1 MTRKC
6 HLVHNRSW
14 YSHHNKLWDARQWWP
29 SKENLSQSLL
39 RSTYHWCKPWHPCP
53 KAALSHSISILQI
66 PRKWMCVEKALT
78 EERKNV
84 KSFVFVHFSFQ
95 YHQIKLGPLSFSIS
109 VKRRAHKREE
119 KLIEVLSTSFVV
131 ISIEALSYKDSLSCS
146 ILGCCWSIFIAYY
159 RNGRSVN
166 ISLGVCIIEN
176 IYTRFYDKQHTT
188 RQYYLF
194 LTCHI
199 S

>member
-1 MTRKC
+1 
-6 HLVHNRSW
+6 
-14 YSHHNKLWDARQWWP
+14 
-29 SKENLSQSLL
+29 
-39 RSTYHWCKPWHPCP
+39 
-53 KAALSHSISILQI
+53 
-66 PRKWMCVEKALT
+66 MCVEKALT

-159 RNGRSVN
+159 RNGRS
-166 ISLGVCIIEN
+166 ISLSIFSRTVRSVERRKCYSVSQSWDSCLRVCYCQLD
-176 IYTRFYDKQHTT
+176 YTKTQQRRPAYFQ
-188 RQYYLF
+188 
-194 LTCHI
+194 I